1 MTLFLRRQSAGP
13 LRAISQL
20 DRELSPFTLGSEVL
34 MQYMN
39 SNKLLT
45 RLVQEE
51 SFGILGELSNQHLFG
66 ESFLLLPCIK
76 QKAVLVVE
84 LAMADLVL
92 AVYRL
97 KWLLTCIFIF
107 HYLLGC
113 CENGIRIPL
122 ASDRDMTCL
131 HGSICLALLYIN
143 LLHLESRNRHC
154 LSLSFLRT
162 VASTA
167 ALLSFHHISRPW
179 RDHFHLMYRL
189 ISYLINCLRLETLP
203 DEYRSLHSR
212 SFGT

>member
-97 KWLLTCIFIF
+97 K
-107 HYLLGC
+107 
-113 CENGIRIPL
+113 
-122 ASDRDMTCL
+122 
-131 HGSICLALLYIN
+131 
-143 LLHLESRNRHC
+143 
-154 LSLSFLRT
+154 
-162 VASTA
+162 
-167 ALLSFHHISRPW
+167 
-179 RDHFHLMYRL
+179 
-189 ISYLINCLRLETLP
+189 
-203 DEYRSLHSR
+203 
-212 SFGT
+212 